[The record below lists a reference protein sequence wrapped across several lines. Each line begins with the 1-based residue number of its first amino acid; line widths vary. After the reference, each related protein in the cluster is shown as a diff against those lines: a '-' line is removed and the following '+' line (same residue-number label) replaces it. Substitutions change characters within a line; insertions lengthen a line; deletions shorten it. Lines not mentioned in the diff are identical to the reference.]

1 MIKKTFLIG
10 SLLVGINAVH
20 AQEMMPGEGV
30 QYANPFQTGSARF
43 NAMGGS
49 FGAIGGDISSIH
61 INPAGSAVNVA
72 NYATGGLNLNIE
84 NNQGNYFGNNQRANK
99 TNFDFSNVGVVFNFE
114 NSNPESSLK
123 KTTLSFDI
131 SGNSFLDRDVNF
143 KGINENSI
151 ANYFLQHAN
160 QGYDGAAVPIGL
172 IQDSNLSIGD
182 LYANLNSIPQG
193 FSAQQALLGFQS
205 YLLDFDSGAGNYV
218 STMANGPYLQEHYAR
233 SRGTNNK
240 ITANLAFDFNNRF
253 YVGANVNF
261 HTIDRRMTKEIYEG
275 TQSNVQNGVTEI
287 LFTNDLYTY
296 GNGFSFNIGGMA
308 KVTEE
313 LRAGL
318 SYQSPTWY
326 NLNDEFEQFMETIV
340 VTDGASEYV
349 DASPYVITLYDKYK
363 LKTPGK
369 INASLAY
376 VFGHNGLINVDYS
389 RTDYTTMKYGKG
401 DEFALIN
408 NFYKD
413 HLQASNEIR
422 VGGEYRID
430 AWSLRGGYRWQQSPY
445 KNKEMMDDLFGISAG
460 FGYSF
465 GNKRIDLAYT
475 HLQQK
480 YATPM
485 ISSGLND
492 MAKITQKNNMI
503 TLSYNVYF

>member
-10 SLLVGINAVH
+10 SLLLGIHTIN
-20 AQEMMPGEGV
+20 AQEMTPGEGV

-61 INPAGSAVNVA
+61 INPAGSAVNVVS
-72 NYATGGLNLNIE
+72 YATGGLNLNLE
-84 NNQGNYFGNNQRANK
+84 NNQGNYLGNDQRVNK
-99 TNFDFSNVGVVFNFE
+99 SNFDFSNVGVVFNFE
-114 NSNPESSLK
+114 NNNSNQSLK
-123 KTTLSFDI
+123 NTTLSFDVV
-131 SGNSFLDRDVNF
+131 SNNFFDRDINF
-143 KGINENSI
+143 KGINDNSI
-151 ANYFLQHAN
+151 SNYFLQHAN
-160 QGYDGAAVPIGL
+160 QGFNGGAVPIDY
-172 IQDSNLSIGD
+172 IQDDNLSIGD
-182 LYANLNSIPQG
+182 LYADLNGIPQG

-205 YLLDFDSGAGNYV
+205 FLLDYDSGTGNYV
-218 STMANGPYLQEHYAR
+218 SNMASGPYLQEYY
-233 SRGTNNK
+233 SKGRGTNNK

-253 YVGANVNF
+253 YVGANINY
-261 HTIDRRMTKEIYEG
+261 HTIDRRTIKEIYEG
-275 TQSNVQNGVTEI
+275 STQTTQNGVTET

-308 KVTEE
+308 KITEE

-326 NLNDEFEQFMETIV
+326 NLNDEFEQYMESV
-340 VTDGASEYV
+340 VTEDGTANYV
-349 DASPYVITLYDKYK
+349 DASPYVITVYDKYR

-376 VFGHNGLINVDYS
+376 VFGQSGLINVDYS
-389 RTDYTTMKYGKG
+389 RTDYTAMKYGKG
-401 DEFALIN
+401 DEFAVIN

-422 VGGEYRID
+422 IGGEYIIN
-430 AWSLRGGYRWQQSPY
+430 AWSLRAGYRWQQSPY
-445 KNKEMMDDLFGISAG
+445 KDKEMMSDLSGISAG

-465 GNKRIDLAYT
+465 GNKRIDLAYMYV
-475 HLQQK
+475 QQK

-485 ISSGLND
+485 ITSGLND

-503 TLSYNVYF
+503 SLSYNVYF